1 MLMSYVPKSR
11 GQVNFPFELAE
22 DALGHPFHTGPT
34 FSWAGD
40 PSSLRDLVDA
50 VRRGH
55 SVDWAEVHRKA
66 GQRLPEALSDHRSR
80 QRSQRHGSRTLQ
92 IPPQGAA
99 TCAAAVPIL

>member
-1 MLMSYVPKSR
+1 MCISMCIGIAIGSLCFS
-11 GQVNFPFELAE
+11 LTA
-22 DALGHPFHTGPT
+22 AGPT

-66 GQRLPEALSDHRSR
+66 GDDDIE
-80 QRSQRHGSRTLQ
+80 
-92 IPPQGAA
+92 
-99 TCAAAVPIL
+99 